1 MRIWVHG
8 FGNGSGP
15 IADTN
20 PVRAGL
26 VFGVEFGTDQSYP
39 GSGLAVTDVSNFGIT
54 GTVSGGSWNG
64 RRWSFNGSTDKIFF
78 DGTFSQLD
86 LSETFTLVAYYK
98 PLSADLAYI
107 ADKSS
112 NDIDTFSLVYG
123 YGGEITRPWFA
134 NYYGMT
140 GVPIS
145 NGELACV
152 AFTKDANG
160 ITNNYKGYKNGVLNS
175 ENSVDFSVPSNDT
188 GVNWN
193 NAGGGGGTIPMEIYN
208 WYYYDRA
215 LSATEVASVN
225 TYVSSY

>member
-1 MRIWVHG
+1 MFIPFAFQG
-8 FGNGSGP
+8 TKTDSN
-15 IADTN
+15 TN
-20 PVRAGL
+20 PITSGL
-26 VFGVEFGTDQSYP
+26 VFGIEFGTGQSYP
-39 GSGLAVTDVSNFGIT
+39 GTGTTITDVSSYGIT
-54 GTVSGGSWNG
+54 GTISGTSWTSN
-64 RRWSFNGSTDKIFF
+64 RYMDFNGTTDNMIFS
-78 DGTFSQLD
+78 GTFAQLD
-86 LSETFTLVAYYK
+86 LAAEFTLVAYYK

-123 YGGEITRPWFA
+123 YGGAITRPWFA
-134 NYYGMT
+134 NYYGMA

-152 AFTKDANG
+152 TFTKDANG
-160 ITNNYKGYKNGVLNS
+160 ITNNYKGYKNGVFQS
-175 ENSVDFSVPSNDT
+175 QNSVDFSTPSNDT

-193 NAGGGGGTIPMEIYN
+193 GAGGLGGIIPMEIYN

-215 LSATEVASVN
+215 LTSTEVASVN